1 MTYTVTLHSLY
12 KYAVIEEIVEVET
25 DISEDDEEYDELIR
39 ELASSDGNI
48 ISSKIVS
55 LDNLKAEDLVS
66 ITKKD

>member
-12 KYAVIEEIVEVET
+12 KYAVIEEVIEVET

-55 LDNLKAEDLVS
+55 LSNLKAEDLVS